1 MNKIIFF
8 LLIAFS
14 LSAFGQSNAIRCVE
28 GFKGNDNFLF
38 LRFDI
43 YGVGTKK
50 SKFLKTKNGL
60 EVVSNIDNYKA
71 HFTTA
76 EKVPSLYIK
85 IEVSDSASF
94 ETDKAIIVDNYQL
107 LLQSTKRVQPKV
119 DTLTI
124 KGYNLYGYTKTE
136 IDSAVSIASYVYF
149 TKTNEAIYFNF
160 MNRAGKTLL
169 YKSISDFIEQ
179 RDLLLTNF
187 VERMKKCN

>member
-1 MNKIIFF
+1 MKKIVFL

-14 LSAFGQSNAIRCVE
+14 SNAFGQSNAIRCIE

-38 LRFDI
+38 LRFDH

-50 SKFLKTKNGL
+50 SKYLKTSRGL
-60 EVVSNIDNYKA
+60 EEVSNIDNYKS
-71 HFTTA
+71 HFITA
-76 EKVPSLYIK
+76 DKSPSLFIK
-85 IEVSDSASF
+85 IEVSDSAAF
-94 ETDKAIIVDNYQL
+94 EMDKEIIVDNYQL

-119 DTLTI
+119 DTLAI
-124 KGYNLYGYTKTE
+124 NGYNFYGYTKTE
-136 IDSAVSIASYVYF
+136 IDSAVSIASYVWF
-149 TKTNEAIYFNF
+149 TKSNEAVYFNF

-169 YKSISDFIEQ
+169 YKSISEFIEQ

>member
-1 MNKIIFF
+1 MKKTVFF
-8 LLIAFS
+8 LLIVFS
-14 LSAFGQSNAIRCVE
+14 LNAFGQSNAIRCIE

-38 LRFDI
+38 LRFDH

-60 EVVSNIDNYKA
+60 EEVSNIDNYKG

-76 EKVPSLYIK
+76 DKMPSLYIK
-85 IEVSDSASF
+85 IEVSDSAAF
-94 ETDKAIIVDNYQL
+94 ETDKEIIVDNYQL
-107 LLQSTKRVQPKV
+107 LLQSTKRVNPMV

-124 KGYNLYGYTKTE
+124 KGTNFYGYTKTE

-149 TKTNEAIYFNF
+149 TKSNEAIYFNF

-169 YKSISDFIEQ
+169 YKSISEFIEQ
-179 RDLLLTNF
+179 RDLLLANF
-187 VERMKKCN
+187 VERIKKCD

>member
-1 MNKIIFF
+1 MN
-8 LLIAFS
+8 S
-14 LSAFGQSNAIRCVE
+14 FGQSNAIRCIE

-38 LRFDI
+38 LRFDH

-50 SKFLKTKNGL
+50 SKYLKTSRGL
-60 EVVSNIDNYKA
+60 EEVSTIDNYKS
-71 HFTTA
+71 HFITA
-76 EKVPSLYIK
+76 DKLPSLFIK
-85 IEVSDSASF
+85 IEVSDSSAF

-124 KGYNLYGYTKTE
+124 KGTNFYGYTKTE
-136 IDSAVSIASYVYF
+136 IDSAVSIASYVWF
-149 TKTNEAIYFNF
+149 TKSNEAVYFNF
-160 MNRAGKTLL
+160 MNRAEKKLL
-169 YKSISDFIEQ
+169 YKSISEFIEQ

>member
-1 MNKIIFF
+1 MKKIVFFF
-8 LLIAFS
+8 LIVFS
-14 LSAFGQSNAIRCVE
+14 LNAFGQSNAIRCVE

-38 LRFDI
+38 LRFDH

-60 EVVSNIDNYKA
+60 EEVSNIDNYKS
-71 HFTTA
+71 HFITA
-76 EKVPSLYIK
+76 DKSPSLFIK
-85 IEVSDSASF
+85 VEVSDSAAF

-107 LLQSTKRVQPKV
+107 LLQSTKHVNSKV

-124 KGYNLYGYTKTE
+124 KGTNFYGYTKTE

-149 TKTNEAIYFNF
+149 TKSNEAIYFNF
-160 MNRAGKTLL
+160 MNRPGKTLL

-179 RDLLLTNF
+179 RDLLLINF

>member
-1 MNKIIFF
+1 MKNVICAFLVFF
-8 LLIAFS
+8 CLDV
-14 LSAFGQSNAIRCVE
+14 SAQSNTIRCLE
-28 GFKGNDNFLF
+28 NFKGTKDFLF
-38 LRFDI
+38 LRFDH

-50 SKFLKTKNGL
+50 SKYLKTKNGL
-60 EVVSNIDNYKA
+60 EEVSNIDNYKL

-76 EKVPSLYIK
+76 DKAPSLFIK
-85 IEVSDSASF
+85 IEVSDSAAY

-119 DTLTI
+119 DTLMI
-124 KGYNLYGYTKTE
+124 KGYNFYGYTKTE

-149 TKTNEAIYFNF
+149 TNTNEAVYFNF

-169 YKSISDFIEQ
+169 YKSISEFIEQ
-179 RDLLLTNF
+179 RNLLLTNF

>member
-1 MNKIIFF
+1 MKKTIFF
-8 LLIAFS
+8 FLILFS
-14 LSAFGQSNAIRCVE
+14 LNAFGQSNAIRCVE
-28 GFKGNDNFLF
+28 EFKGNDNFLF
-38 LRFDI
+38 LRFDH

-60 EVVSNIDNYKA
+60 EEVSNIDNYKG

-76 EKVPSLYIK
+76 DKMPSLYIK
-85 IEVSDSASF
+85 IEVSDSAAF

-107 LLQSTKRVQPKV
+107 LLQSTKRVNPMV

-124 KGYNLYGYTKTE
+124 KGTNFYGYTKTE
-136 IDSAVSIASYVYF
+136 MDSAVSIASYVYF
-149 TKTNEAIYFNF
+149 TKSNEAIYFNF

-169 YKSISDFIEQ
+169 YKSISEFIEQ
-179 RDLLLTNF
+179 RNLLLTNF

>member
-1 MNKIIFF
+1 MKKIVFF

-14 LSAFGQSNAIRCVE
+14 SNAFGQSNAIRCIE

-38 LRFDI
+38 LRFDH

-50 SKFLKTKNGL
+50 SKYLKTKNGL
-60 EVVSNIDNYKA
+60 EEVSNIDNYKL

-76 EKVPSLYIK
+76 DKAPSLFIK
-85 IEVSDSASF
+85 IEVSDSSAYQ
-94 ETDKAIIVDNYQL
+94 TDKAIIVDNYQL

-119 DTLTI
+119 DTLMI
-124 KGYNLYGYTKTE
+124 KGYNFYGYTKTE

-149 TKTNEAIYFNF
+149 TKSNEAVYFNF

-169 YKSISDFIEQ
+169 YKSISEFIEQ
-179 RDLLLTNF
+179 RNLLLTNF

>member
-1 MNKIIFF
+1 MKKTVFF
-8 LLIAFS
+8 LLISFS
-14 LSAFGQSNAIRCVE
+14 LNAFGQSNAIRCIE

-38 LRFDI
+38 LRFDH

-50 SKFLKTKNGL
+50 SKYLKTKNGL
-60 EVVSNIDNYKA
+60 EEVSNTDNYKA
-71 HFTTA
+71 HFITA
-76 EKVPSLYIK
+76 NKAPSLFIK
-85 IEVSDSASF
+85 IEVSDSAAY

-119 DTLTI
+119 DTLMI
-124 KGYNLYGYTKTE
+124 KGYNFYGYTKTE

-149 TKTNEAIYFNF
+149 TKSNEAVYFNF

-169 YKSISDFIEQ
+169 YKSISEFIEQ
-179 RDLLLTNF
+179 RNLLLTNF

>member
-1 MNKIIFF
+1 MKKIVFF
-8 LLIAFS
+8 LLIVFS
-14 LSAFGQSNAIRCVE
+14 LNAFGQSNAIRCVE
-28 GFKGNDNFLF
+28 EFKGNDNFLF
-38 LRFDI
+38 LRFDH

-60 EVVSNIDNYKA
+60 EEVSNIDNYKG

-85 IEVSDSASF
+85 IEVSDSAAF

-107 LLQSTKRVQPKV
+107 LLLSTKHVNSKV
-119 DTLTI
+119 DTITI
-124 KGYNLYGYTKTE
+124 KGTNFYGYTKTE

-179 RDLLLTNF
+179 RNLLLTNF

>member
-1 MNKIIFF
+1 MKKIVFF
-8 LLIAFS
+8 LLIVFS
-14 LSAFGQSNAIRCVE
+14 LNAFGQLNAIRCIE

-38 LRFDI
+38 LRFDH

-50 SKFLKTKNGL
+50 SKYLKTSRGL
-60 EVVSNIDNYKA
+60 EEVSTIDNYKS
-71 HFTTA
+71 HFITA
-76 EKVPSLYIK
+76 DKSPSLFIK
-85 IEVSDSASF
+85 IEVSDSAAY

-124 KGYNLYGYTKTE
+124 KGYNFYGYTKTE

-149 TKTNEAIYFNF
+149 TKSNEAVYFNF
-160 MNRAGKTLL
+160 MNRAGKNLL
-169 YKSISDFIEQ
+169 YKSVSEFIEQ

>member
-1 MNKIIFF
+1 MKKIIFF
-8 LLIAFS
+8 LFLVISLNAF
-14 LSAFGQSNAIRCVE
+14 AQSNAIRCVE

-38 LRFDI
+38 LRFDH

-60 EVVSNIDNYKA
+60 EEISNIDNYKG

-76 EKVPSLYIK
+76 DKMPSLYIK
-85 IEVSDSASF
+85 IEVSDSAAF
-94 ETDKAIIVDNYQL
+94 ETDKEIIVDNYQL
-107 LLQSTKRVQPKV
+107 LLQSTKRVNPKV

-124 KGYNLYGYTKTE
+124 KGTNFYGYTKSE

-149 TKTNEAIYFNF
+149 TKSNEAIYFNF

-169 YKSISDFIEQ
+169 YKSISEFIEQ
-179 RDLLLTNF
+179 RNLLLTNF

>member
-1 MNKIIFF
+1 MN
-8 LLIAFS
+8 
-14 LSAFGQSNAIRCVE
+14 AFGQSNAIRCIE

-38 LRFDI
+38 LRFDH

-50 SKFLKTKNGL
+50 SKYLKTSRGL
-60 EVVSNIDNYKA
+60 EEVSTTDNYKS
-71 HFTTA
+71 HFITA
-76 EKVPSLYIK
+76 DKSPSLFIK
-85 IEVSDSASF
+85 IEVSDSAAF

-107 LLQSTKRVQPKV
+107 LLQSTKRVQPRV

-124 KGYNLYGYTKTE
+124 KGTNFYGYTKTE

-149 TKTNEAIYFNF
+149 TKSNEAVYFNF

-169 YKSISDFIEQ
+169 YKSISEFIEQ